1 MTKNDLNLI
10 AAFVDNKNPKKEL
23 DFANVAEDGIYAT
36 DTRKAIHFNV
46 PMLNLD
52 LYLHKKILK
61 GFTSFM
67 TKDDTASI
75 DGNGFLRCNNIKMS
89 CDTEDLVDF
98 KYPDLNSILD
108 RNFEYKMD
116 LEDIEDIQFELS
128 QRDCFIDDVHLN
140 PIIEHGNC
148 NRYVIFF
155 NKQRIAEDKTN
166 TGLAKIVG
174 LYDTD
179 SEIGLVKFTAVV
191 MGREFKT
198 KTQEQLLLDI

>member
-23 DFANVAEDGIYAT
+23 DFANVSYDGIYAT
-36 DTRKAIHFNV
+36 DTRRAIHFNV

-89 CDTEDLVDF
+89 CDTADITDF
-98 KYPDLNSILD
+98 NYPDLKSILD
-108 RNFEYKMD
+108 KNFEYKMD
-116 LEDIEDIQFELS
+116 LEDIDDIQFELS
-128 QRDCFIDDVHLN
+128 QRDCFIDDIYLN
-140 PIIEHGNC
+140 PIIEYGNC

-155 NKQRIAEDKTN
+155 NKQKITEDKTN